1 MCALSQMCLLEDEE
15 WRPPCALALL
25 EEPVDE
31 VNPQTLVRP
40 SSTTQAHHSWCAP
53 PQTMRTHTS
62 SAPLQTL
69 VCPPLKCP
77 LYQSL
82 VRPSLK
88 CASSLPLFKPLSH
101 LFLSF
106 TPLLLTQISQVIK

>member
-31 VNPQTLVRP
+31 VHPQTLVRP

-53 PQTMRTHTS
+53 PQTMRTHT
-62 SAPLQTL
+62 
-69 VCPPLKCP
+69 
-77 LYQSL
+77 
-82 VRPSLK
+82 
-88 CASSLPLFKPLSH
+88 
-101 LFLSF
+101 
-106 TPLLLTQISQVIK
+106 